1 MKKVLLLCLMTWGVF
16 CYGKDL
22 KEATEDS
29 RTLSTAQRTE
39 EKRFQPKYEHG
50 PELNL
55 AWGLWYKG
63 DGFRG
68 INADY
73 IGGCRFNEHF
83 FLGAG
88 VGLLARE
95 YDTSKY
101 YDYIDEIYYDFHF
114 NNLDFI
120 SSSIDA
126 ETFLYFKYYIIKMP
140 VTPVL
145 DFSYGLSKRLSHQL
159 KEIRDPYTDDD
170 YLSDELSLEDV
181 FKSPSFFAKFSVG
194 INIRLSEKAKMYI
207 AIGGKWHREERGG
220 ADGPYQTNFYQAIVH
235 SLNTKIAITFN

>member
-1 MKKVLLLCLMTWGVF
+1 MTLGLC
-16 CYGKDL
+16 CYGNDL
-22 KEATEDS
+22 KEVAEDS

-39 EKRFQPKYEHG
+39 GKRFQPKYEHG

-55 AWGLWYKG
+55 AWGLWLKG
-63 DGFRG
+63 AGFRG

-73 IGGCRFNEHF
+73 IGGCRFNKHI

-95 YDTSKY
+95 YDTRKY
-101 YDYIDEIYYDFHF
+101 YSYVDEIYDGFRF

-126 ETFLYFKYYIIKMP
+126 EMFLYFKYYIIKMP

-159 KEIRDPYTDDD
+159 KEARDPYANDD
-170 YLSDELSLEDV
+170 YLNEKLVLEDV
-181 FKSPSFFAKFSVG
+181 FKSPSFFAKFSIG
-194 INIRLSEKAKMYI
+194 INIRLSEKANMYI
-207 AIGGKWHREERGG
+207 AIGDKWHREERGG
-220 ADGPYQTNFYQAIVH
+220 FDGPYQTDFYQAIAH
-235 SLNTKIAITFN
+235 SFNTKIAVTFN